1 MSTVSLPVAA
11 LRIALALRRGINKEI
26 RRARDAVCGTQ
37 ISCEHDRR
45 VKIALHQEMEPEAWK
60 DDLPLP
66 RPGSRSGIRARQIR
80 EAEAIEAWALP
91 QISAHQRMLYRDL
104 AAKADAEAAA
114 AWRRR
119 GDARRRKARGETP
132 TPLFFD
138 TA

>member
-1 MSTVSLPVAA
+1 MSAVPLPVAA

-45 VKIALHQEMEPEAWK
+45 VKIALHQEWSPESWK

-91 QISAHQRMLYRDL
+91 QITAHQRMVYREL

-119 GDARRRKARGETP
+119 GEARRRKARGSAQA
-132 TPLFFD
+132 PLFLD
-138 TA
+138 TT